1 MYLPNDTIN
10 NILLNLK
17 TYDTINFCQTNK
29 RIRSLC
35 NLFNINI
42 LSNTLK
48 PKKIACNKF
57 STYFIKNKNLYKVEL
72 ITNNINIINLPN
84 YEIPIYIIS
93 YRYNSF
99 LILTNT
105 NTIYYM
111 KTRENFNTIYY
122 MKTCENFKKM
132 IIPNGKIKFIE
143 KGGFNETCY
152 NVITTN
158 GIYRC
163 DNKKNKITQININ
176 NEKPLF
182 MTIYDYTYGVVTLNG
197 LLTYSI
203 QVMNNV
209 KYSKVKYDNIDDIN
223 DILTICYIQGR
234 EFYLT
239 TTGLYTGNFTN
250 KKKLE
255 LPINSKI
262 KCIKSTKLEIYI
274 LTDCG
279 KIYQYKNTRFEIIK
293 FDYPIQSILEDNK
306 IIILVDNQ
314 NNYFRIDTD
323 YYNDTCIIQKININ
337 F

>member
-1 MYLPNDTIN
+1 MYLPDDIIN

-48 PKKIACNKF
+48 PKTIACNKL

-72 ITNNINIINLPN
+72 STNNINIINLPN
-84 YEIPIYIIS
+84 NEIPIYIIS
-93 YRYNSF
+93 YRYKSF

-105 NTIYYM
+105 NTLYYM
-111 KTRENFNTIYY
+111 NSRENLS
-122 MKTCENFKKM
+122 FKKM

-143 KGGFNETCY
+143 KGGFDETCY

-203 QVMNNV
+203 QAISNV
-209 KYSKVKYDNIDDIN
+209 KYNNIDDIN
-223 DILTICYIQGR
+223 DILTICYINCQG
-234 EFYLT
+234 FYLT
-239 TTGLYTGNFTN
+239 TTGLYTENFSN

-255 LPINSKI
+255 LPTNSKI
-262 KCIKSTKLEIYI
+262 KCIKSTRLEIYI

-279 KIYQYKNTRFEIIK
+279 KIYQYKNTQFKIIK
-293 FDYPIQSILEDNK
+293 FDYPIQSILEDNN
-306 IIILVDNQ
+306 IIILIDNQ
-314 NNYFRIDTD
+314 NNYFRMDID
-323 YYNDTCIIQKININ
+323 YYNDTPIIQKININ

>member
-1 MYLPNDTIN
+1 MYLPDDIIN

-48 PKKIACNKF
+48 PKTIACNKF

-72 ITNNINIINLPN
+72 TTNNINIINLPN
-84 YEIPIYIIS
+84 NEIPIYIIS
-93 YRYNSF
+93 YRYQSF
-99 LILTNT
+99 LILTDT
-105 NTIYYM
+105 NTLYFM
-111 KTRENFNTIYY
+111 KPHENLSF
-122 MKTCENFKKM
+122 EKM
-132 IIPNGKIKFIE
+132 IIPNGKITFIK
-143 KGGFNETCY
+143 KGGYGETCY

-163 DNKKNKITQININ
+163 DYKNNKITQININ

-182 MTIYDYTYGVVTLNG
+182 MTISDYTYGVVTLNG
-197 LLTYSI
+197 LLTYGIQSI
-203 QVMNNV
+203 SDV
-209 KYSKVKYDNIDDIN
+209 KYNNIDDIN
-223 DILTICYIQGR
+223 DILNICYIHGR

-239 TTGLYTGNFTN
+239 TTGLYTESFIPK
-250 KKKLE
+250 KKKLK
-255 LPINSKI
+255 LPTNFKI
-262 KCIKSTKLEIYI
+262 KCIKCSMFEIYI

-279 KIYQYKNTRFEIIK
+279 KIYQYKNKQFEVIK
-293 FDYPIQSILEDNK
+293 FDNPIQSILEDNN
-306 IIILVDNQ
+306 IIIVIDNQ
-314 NNYFRIDTD
+314 NNYFRIDTK
-323 YYNDTCIIQKININ
+323 YNVNTAILTIQKININ